1 MNMTIKLL
9 SRFENDLEFGWDYAI
24 DKLNRSL
31 PYCFNG
37 GYNYII
43 CRIIAIY
50 YESYN
55 LEGVDITDYD
65 GGLVYEIRSN
75 QINLLLKILKYLR
88 ELKLKQQREL
98 WDDWE
103 KM

>member
-55 LEGVDITDYD
+55 LYDTDTHNLTNFDD
-65 GGLVYEIRSN
+65 GIVYEIRST
-75 QINLLLKILKYLR
+75 QINLLLKILKHLR
-88 ELKLKQQREL
+88 ELELKQ
-98 WDDWE
+98 
-103 KM
+103 